1 MIGSCRELLVC
12 LFHLYRPSW
21 PELCI
26 PLLLWLTVGAFV
38 KYQCRQACYTARHW
52 GHQCASR
59 AGKVSWSLT
68 LNAWIWD
75 DLLWKVYDES
85 SVFSKAEEK
94 VKLIHLEPE
103 LISFKSW
110 KCGSGCPVPWGSECQ
125 TLKCLCPRDLL
136 ALADVTCSFHHVD
149 YYKGH
154 IFRKQIWK
162 HKCWTKM
169 WSVFL
174 TLSSAIEMMVFRCL

>member
-1 MIGSCRELLVC
+1 MLEFEMTYWR
-12 LFHLYRPSW
+12 
-21 PELCI
+21 
-26 PLLLWLTVGAFV
+26 
-38 KYQCRQACYTARHW
+38 
-52 GHQCASR
+52 
-59 AGKVSWSLT
+59 
-68 LNAWIWD
+68 
-75 DLLWKVYDES
+75 VYDES

-154 IFRKQIWK
+154 IFRKQNWK

-174 TLSSAIEMMVFRCL
+174 TLSSAIEMIDSDVYNFTTNGVKACHSKIKQHPVTRINCWIAWKFS